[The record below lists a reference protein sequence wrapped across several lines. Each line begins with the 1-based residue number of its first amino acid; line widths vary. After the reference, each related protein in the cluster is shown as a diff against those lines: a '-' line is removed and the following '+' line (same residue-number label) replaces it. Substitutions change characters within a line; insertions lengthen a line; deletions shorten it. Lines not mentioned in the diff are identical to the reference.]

1 MMRGAN
7 CWTDHKPV
15 RAKLR
20 VTVPRSAKTKEIS
33 LPFAIHKLKS
43 PPRGMN
49 TVKYWSSI
57 CWLYYSELEIPL
69 NATGML

>member
-20 VTVPRSAKTKEIS
+20 VTFLRSAKRKEIS
-33 LPFAIHKLKS
+33 LPFAIHKLKFL
-43 PPRGMN
+43 PRGMN

-57 CWLYYSELEIPL
+57 CWLYFLELKIPL
-69 NATGML
+69 GATGML